1 MTHWPRPVI
10 QVASLEDSVAYYR
23 DALAFAVD
31 WLDQSGDVPA
41 CAQVSRNG
49 VTLILNQ
56 NAAFPRASAPSV
68 VSVTLD
74 DSPTAPGLERLHQ
87 ELVRSGARVT
97 RAPFKVVWD
106 AHVHQMDVGDLDGN
120 VLMFW
125 GHVGAGAGDPI

>member
-1 MTHWPRPVI
+1 MTHWPRPVF
-10 QVASLEDSVAYYR
+10 QVDSLDESVAYYR
-23 DALAFAVD
+23 DKLGFVVD

-41 CAQVSRNG
+41 CGQVSRNG

-56 NAAFPRASAPSV
+56 NASFPTASTPSV

-87 ELVRSGARVT
+87 ELTRSGARMT
-97 RAPFKVVWD
+97 REPFKVGWD
-106 AHVHQMDVGDLDGN
+106 AHVHQMDVADLDGN

-125 GHVGAGAGDPI
+125 GHVAQT